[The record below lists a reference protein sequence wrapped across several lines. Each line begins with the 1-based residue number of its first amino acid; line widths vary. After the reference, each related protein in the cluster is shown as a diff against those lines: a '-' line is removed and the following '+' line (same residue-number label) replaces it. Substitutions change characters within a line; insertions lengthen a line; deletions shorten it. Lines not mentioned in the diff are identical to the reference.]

1 MELEF
6 VGQQIVSQ
14 FDWHMMNRINS
25 DAVLHRITFPPF
37 WVSPFYSLEVP
48 GIGLISLAKS
58 AGFGNSTVE
67 FFRLDPETEYLFSI
81 FTPKSFLC
89 IALPRIYSVAYIFG

>member
-25 DAVLHRITFPPF
+25 DAVLHRITFPLF

-58 AGFGNSTVE
+58 AGLVSYFE
-67 FFRLDPETEYLFSI
+67 LDPGTEYLFSI